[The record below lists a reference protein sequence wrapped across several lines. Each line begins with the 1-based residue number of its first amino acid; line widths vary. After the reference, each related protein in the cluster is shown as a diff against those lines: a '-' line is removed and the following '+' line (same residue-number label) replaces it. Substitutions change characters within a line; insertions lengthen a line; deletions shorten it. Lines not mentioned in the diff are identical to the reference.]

1 MEKYKILI
9 VDDEEDICEIL
20 QYNLIKAGYEVDFAL
35 SAEEALPKLI
45 KRYHLLLLDIMMA
58 GMSGAT
64 MARPLREEYK
74 VTTPIIFVTALDEE
88 KDVLKGFDIGADDYI
103 AKPFSVKEVV
113 ARVTAVINRTYA
125 RKGIAGAPEVEGL
138 YDGLPEI
145 KVNELAINPH
155 TKRVFIGS
163 NEVVL
168 TKKECEILLL
178 LAVNMDKIF
187 SREDILRKIWR
198 DEGYVVER
206 TVDVHIA
213 RLRKKLGEYSDC
225 IVNRSGYG
233 YSFHKRTE

>member
-1 MEKYKILI
+1 M
-9 VDDEEDICEIL
+9 
-20 QYNLIKAGYEVDFAL
+20 
-35 SAEEALPKLI
+35 
-45 KRYHLLLLDIMMA
+45 
-58 GMSGAT
+58 
-64 MARPLREEYK
+64 
-74 VTTPIIFVTALDEE
+74 
-88 KDVLKGFDIGADDYI
+88 
-103 AKPFSVKEVV
+103 
-113 ARVTAVINRTYA
+113 
-125 RKGIAGAPEVEGL
+125 
-138 YDGLPEI
+138 PEI
-145 KVNELAINPH
+145 KVNELVINPH